1 MRIAVL
7 GGTFN
12 PLHIGHL
19 ALADEVCTSLGYDRL
34 LFVPAFRPPHK
45 EMADSISAKDRL
57 EMVRL
62 ACGDDERFMA
72 ESCEIDRGGVSYT
85 FDTICYLEK
94 KYAGQID
101 GKIGLVM
108 GDDLIPGFPLW
119 YRAEELSQK
128 CDLIL
133 ALRPQVESS
142 SGHENSHSG
151 GYGSVPHAT
160 RDSSGKVIFD
170 VSANPLFRNALSV
183 KNPELVLR
191 STEIRTRISEGRAF
205 RYLVPSAVFG
215 YIIERRLYGS
225 DRQRDL

>member
-45 EMADSISAKDRL
+45 EMADSVSAEDRL

-62 ACGDDERFMA
+62 ACGDDPRFVA

-85 FDTICYLEK
+85 YDTICSLEE
-94 KYAGQID
+94 KYAGQLE

-108 GDDLIPGFPLW
+108 GDDLIPGFHLW
-119 YRAEELSQK
+119 HRAEKLSKK

-133 ALRPQVESS
+133 ALRPQEQSS
-142 SGHENSHSG
+142 GSGHENAHSG
-151 GYGSVPHAT
+151 GYGSVPHST
-160 RDSSGKVIFD
+160 RDSSGELIFD
-170 VSANPLFRNALSV
+170 VAGDPLFKNALSV
-183 KNPELVLR
+183 KNPELVLS
-191 STEIRTRISEGRAF
+191 STEIRARISEGRAF
-205 RYLVPSAVFG
+205 KYLVPSSVFG
-215 YIIERRLYGS
+215 YIIKRRLYGS
-225 DRQRDL
+225 DK

>member
-45 EMADSISAKDRL
+45 EMADSVSAEDRL
-57 EMVRL
+57 EMVRR
-62 ACGDDERFMA
+62 ACEGDPRFVA

-85 FDTICYLEK
+85 FDTICHLEE
-94 KYAGQID
+94 KYAGELE

-108 GDDLIPGFPLW
+108 GDDLIPGFHLW
-119 YRAEELSQK
+119 HRAEELSQK

-133 ALRPQVESS
+133 ALRPQENLSS
-142 SGHENSHSG
+142 VHENVHSG
-151 GYGSVPHAT
+151 GYGNVPHST
-160 RDSSGKVIFD
+160 RDASGKVIYD
-170 VSANPLFRNALSV
+170 VSSNPLFKNALSV
-183 KNPELVLR
+183 KNPELVLS

-205 RYLVPSAVFG
+205 RYLVPSSVFG

-225 DRQRDL
+225 NR